1 MVYRQ
6 VRSFTES
13 NQPRQHFLNIQARDS
28 EKRIRQAHG
37 FGGALDSSGEA
48 AEGVLESTGVRIWSE
63 YQLLFIVWF
72 QETIRISHRGAK
84 SIGWVQERM

>member
-48 AEGVLESTGVRIWSE
+48 AEGVLESTGV
-63 YQLLFIVWF
+63 QLAHYRYHLGFGPNINCYL
-72 QETIRISHRGAK
+72 
-84 SIGWVQERM
+84 